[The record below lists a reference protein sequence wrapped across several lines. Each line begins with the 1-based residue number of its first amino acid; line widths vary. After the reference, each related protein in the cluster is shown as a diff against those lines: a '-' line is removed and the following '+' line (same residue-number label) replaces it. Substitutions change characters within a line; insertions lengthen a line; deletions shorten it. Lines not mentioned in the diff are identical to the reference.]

1 MVLETEDVLAR
12 LALGVLKPSD
22 LIGVDVEEAGEETS
36 MFNRLLTWKV
46 YIGFS
51 NLLPTW
57 LSWPYTYICLG

>member
-22 LIGVDVEEAGEETS
+22 LIGVDVEEDGEETS

-46 YIGFS
+46 YNGFN
-51 NLLPTW
+51 NLLPSW
-57 LSWPYTYICLG
+57 LSWQYTYIWLG